1 MSCTACD
8 GSQTLRVTR
17 GESRTFLLTITN
29 QSTKL
34 SIDVTGAKVWFT
46 IKNRVE
52 DVNAIVAKKNS
63 IAGGVDGQIL
73 ITVPQTGITIGQVQV
88 FLDPADT
95 AGLDPE
101 ETYWCDAWV
110 QLTTGKRYQVVS
122 NRAFRVDPAVTSGA
136 DFF

>member
-1 MSCTACD
+1 VSCTACD
-8 GSQTLRVTR
+8 GSETLHVTR
-17 GESRTFLLTITN
+17 GESRTFLLTVTN
-29 QSTKL
+29 LKTKVPV
-34 SIDVTGAKVWFT
+34 DVTGAKVWFT

-52 DVNAIVAKKNS
+52 DVDAIVAKKNL

-73 ITVPQTGITIGQVQV
+73 ITVPQTGLTAGQVQV
-88 FLDPADT
+88 FIDPADT

-110 QLTTGKRYQVVS
+110 QLTNNRRYQVVS
-122 NRAFRVDPAVTSGA
+122 NRPFKVDPAVTSGA